1 MLIFDFGTGGSG
13 GGSSGKKTIVKS
25 DIMPEAGGK
34 YEGEIYIYAGE
45 TNETYTHGYI
55 YECVDDVQVERVIA
69 LDPVGSEIHKLAFD
83 YVNHDVLEL
92 FQRIAS
98 LSTPTFD
105 PADVVTGSLRLDKI
119 NELWYI
125 SGKDANGDALF
136 SDFTVGGTGDE
147 YSLDAYGYI
156 YLYLFADEFED
167 GHEEE
172 FLIMTGQQ
180 DVYGWQRLDV
190 QPSMIDPEGVPTV
203 DTPDGT
209 NKDAIVNVEYVDKVV
224 GTIETALSDI

>member
-1 MLIFDFGTGGSG
+1 MLIFYDWGNGSG
-13 GGSSGKKTIVKS
+13 GDDLSGKIIVKS
-25 DIMPEAGGK
+25 ATMPEAGES
-34 YEGEIYIYAGE
+34 YLDEIYIYAGE

-55 YECVDDVQVERVIA
+55 YECVDNVQVERVIA

-105 PADVVTGSLRLDKI
+105 PADVVTGSLRLDKT

-125 SGKDANGDALF
+125 SGKDANGDTLF

-156 YLYLFADEFED
+156 YLYPFADEFED
-167 GHEEE
+167 SHEEE

-190 QPSMIDPEGVPTV
+190 QPSVIDPEGVPTV

-209 NKDAIVNVEYVDKVV
+209 NKDAIVNVEYVDEVV